1 MSMTENELRALLD
14 KEPDTKLKKKLLEAM
29 EPEKKKLA
37 DFDALVWHVIDLLT
51 ETLGERR
58 IKPRGR
64 GSFNG
69 RAYID
74 HLIKVGHCRIDVNMC
89 LEYLKVGSI
98 SIGKN
103 AGREVEI
110 RLDPDNPEAMMPLVK
125 MTVDFL
131 NGENND

>member
-1 MSMTENELRALLD
+1 MTMTENELRALLD

-29 EPEKKKLA
+29 EPEEKKLA

-74 HLIKVGHCRIDVNMC
+74 HLIQVGQCRIDVNMC
-89 LEYLKVGSI
+89 LEYLKVASI

-103 AGREVEI
+103 AGGEVEI
-110 RLDPDNPEAMMPLVK
+110 RLDADNPEAIMPLVK

-131 NGENND
+131 NGDHR

>member
-1 MSMTENELRALLD
+1 MELTENELRALLD

-64 GSFNG
+64 GSFDG

-74 HLIKVGHCRIDVNMC
+74 DLIQVGQCRIDVSMS
-89 LEYLKVGSI
+89 LEYLEVASI
-98 SIGKN
+98 SIGTDI
-103 AGREVEI
+103 GREVEI
-110 RLDPDNPEAMMPLVK
+110 RLDADNPEAIMPLVK

-131 NGENND
+131 NRENND